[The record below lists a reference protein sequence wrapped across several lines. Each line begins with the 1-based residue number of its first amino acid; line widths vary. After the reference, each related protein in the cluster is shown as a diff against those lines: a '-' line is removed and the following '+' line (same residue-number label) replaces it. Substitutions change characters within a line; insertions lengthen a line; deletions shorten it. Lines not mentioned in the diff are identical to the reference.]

1 MDGCVVHIFV
11 RCKEILSFSAL
22 VRAQHATLQLTNA
35 NHASKADSE
44 TVCLEEACSS
54 YEYEYPKNIPRKRC
68 STTTTFF
75 QPACGVADYPSPGHF
90 SFPPWWEASVWL
102 SLQGQTTVRW
112 YPVKSGKIMKAFCL
126 MWRKFLICVIIR
138 NSGRWDV
145 ISADP
150 GASHL
155 VPIYKSWEKDG
166 RRTCIYCV
174 HCSGTF

>member
-1 MDGCVVHIFV
+1 MSAACPFATDQRQSRLKSRFWNCVPRRWGVF
-11 RCKEILSFSAL
+11 LLFM
-22 VRAQHATLQLTNA
+22 
-35 NHASKADSE
+35 
-44 TVCLEEACSS
+44 
-54 YEYEYPKNIPRKRC
+54 NIPRKRC
-68 STTTTFF
+68 STTPTFF

-90 SFPPWWEASVWL
+90 SFPPWWEASVWP
-102 SLQGQTTVRW
+102 SLQGQTTVRR
-112 YPVKSGKIMKAFCL
+112 YPVKSVKIMKAFCL

>member
-1 MDGCVVHIFV
+1 MSAACPFATDQRQSRLKSRFWNCVPW
-11 RCKEILSFSAL
+11 RC
-22 VRAQHATLQLTNA
+22 VPPMNM
-35 NHASKADSE
+35 
-44 TVCLEEACSS
+44 
-54 YEYEYPKNIPRKRC
+54 NIPRK
-68 STTTTFF
+68 SWWTTPTFF

-102 SLQGQTTVRW
+102 SLQGQTTVRR
-112 YPVKSGKIMKAFCL
+112 YPVKSVKIMKASCL

-138 NSGRWDV
+138 SGNSGFWDI